1 MQAAAMSPIALDES
15 TIDQASI
22 DKELEIGKELAIKEG
37 KPEEMA
43 ANIAKG
49 RLKKWFKEV
58 TLVHQAFIKN
68 NKQSVADYVKEA
80 AGGDRAITGFSR
92 VSLD

>member
-1 MQAAAMSPIALDES
+1 M
-15 TIDQASI
+15 
-22 DKELEIGKELAIKEG
+22 
-37 KPEEMA
+37 
-43 ANIAKG
+43 
-49 RLKKWFKEV
+49 
-58 TLVHQAFIKN
+58 TLVHQAYIKN

>member
-1 MQAAAMSPIALDES
+1 
-15 TIDQASI
+15 
-22 DKELEIGKELAIKEG
+22 
-37 KPEEMA
+37 MA

-68 NKQSVADYVKEA
+68 NKQSVAD
-80 AGGDRAITGFSR
+80 
-92 VSLD
+92 